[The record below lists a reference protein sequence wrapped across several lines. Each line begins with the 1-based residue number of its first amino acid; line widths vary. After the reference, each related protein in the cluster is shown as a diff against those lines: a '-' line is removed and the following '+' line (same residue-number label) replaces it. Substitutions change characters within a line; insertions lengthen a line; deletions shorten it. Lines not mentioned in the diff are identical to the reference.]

1 MCSRHDVGRIPML
14 ESPGSTLRPM
24 NDCRNLVVV
33 GLPQCSYFMDDS
45 EVTVMSD
52 TAVVSEKG
60 QITVPKPLRER
71 LGIRAGS
78 RLSLQITPEGTL
90 SVRVLESGSG
100 SLFGLL
106 ARPGEAPRSLR
117 EMDAA
122 VTEAV
127 NVRAGGGRR
136 G

>member
-14 ESPGSTLRPM
+14 EFPGSTLRTM

-33 GLPQCSYFMDDS
+33 GMTHCSYFMDDS
-45 EVTVMSD
+45 EVTTLSE

-60 QITVPKPLRER
+60 QITLSKPLRER

-106 ARPGEAPRSLR
+106 ARPGEAPRSLQ

-127 NVRAGGGRR
+127 NARAGGGRR